1 MKNLIL
7 GAKLLEAFAAQ
18 SPEGFTIDKN
28 TLKPITKGFSV
39 AVADT
44 QNSFNTE
51 GAAAVVNFANANE
64 NIKAFGGWYN
74 SDNGLFYYDAVII
87 CNTLEEAVKLGKLN
101 KQIAI
106 FNLNNMQEIT
116 L

>member
-7 GAKLLEAFAAQ
+7 GAKLLEAFAVQ
-18 SPEGFTIDKN
+18 NPDGFTIDKN

-39 AVADT
+39 AVSET

-64 NIKAFGGWYN
+64 NIKAFGGWYDKE
-74 SDNGLFYYDAVII
+74 SGLFYYDAVII

-101 KQIAI
+101 KQLAI
-106 FNLNNMQEIT
+106 FDLNKLQEIR